1 MSATPS
7 MPAFQ
12 RLQRQFIAHMRDPAR
27 HPAPDGLEDRRVGVY
42 RELLY
47 NNIQSLLAGNFPVIR
62 RITEDST
69 WHALVRGFFAEHQ
82 SHTPLFPELG
92 REFLRY
98 LEARAERGA
107 DDPPFLYELAHYE
120 WVEVAVTFDES
131 RIEDIAHDPAGDVVD
146 SVPVISPTAWPLAYR
161 YPVQHIRPDFQPT
174 APSDPI
180 TCLIVARN
188 RADEVSFMEVDVLTL
203 KLLQTLKENPGT
215 TGLQCLSALA
225 AAFEPSERDAMMAS
239 GKSILRALRA
249 RDVLLGT
256 QPS

>member
-1 MSATPS
+1 

-12 RLQRQFIAHMRDPAR
+12 RLQRQFTAHMRDPER
-27 HPAPDGLEDRRVGVY
+27 CPAPEGLEDRRVGVY

-47 NNIQSLLAGNFPVIR
+47 NNIQSLLSGNFPVIR
-62 RITEDST
+62 KITNDAN

-98 LEARAERGA
+98 IEARAERGA
-107 DDPPFLYELAHYE
+107 DDPPYLFELAHYE

-131 RIEDIAHDPAGDVVD
+131 RIEDIPHDPHGDVVHG
-146 SVPVISPTAWPLAYR
+146 VPVVSPTAWPLAYR
-161 YPVQHIRPDFQPT
+161 FPVHRIRADFLPER
-174 APSDPI
+174 APEDI

-203 KLLQTLKENPGT
+203 KLLQAVKENPDA

-225 AAFEPSERDAMMAS
+225 ASFEASERDAIVES
-239 GKSILRALRA
+239 GKSILHALRA